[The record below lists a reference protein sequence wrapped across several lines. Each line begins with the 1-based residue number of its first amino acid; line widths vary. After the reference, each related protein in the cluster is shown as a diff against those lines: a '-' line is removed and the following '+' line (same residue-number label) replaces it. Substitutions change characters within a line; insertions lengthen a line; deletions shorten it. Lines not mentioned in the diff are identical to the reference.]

1 MSSTSPNQPAP
12 KKYTWNPLYDTPRDL
27 IGHGPNPPH
36 PHWPNNAK
44 IALSFVINYEEGGEY
59 SVLNG
64 DAKSE
69 SYLTEASGAA
79 PRHESRNTNVESEY
93 DFGAR
98 AGIWRLL
105 RIFEQAGLHGTIYG
119 VGLALEKNPAVAK
132 ECQRL
137 GWEIASHGWRWIDY
151 HSVPESQERAE
162 INRCIDLITAQ
173 TGQAPRGWYIGRLS
187 PQSYSLLHQI
197 YAERGLELLWLS
209 DSYADD
215 LPYYHPVPVGLHKTT
230 TTNNNTNDNDH
241 VPEPSSS
248 SSPRPQPS
256 LILPYSLDT
265 NDFKFL
271 MPNNWSSPDDFL
283 HYLIAA
289 FDELYAE
296 GEAGSPKMMSVG
308 LHARISGRAGRA
320 GVVRRFV
327 EYVGGKEGVWIATR
341 EEIARCWVGMHPW
354 RGVGEGEG

>member
-1 MSSTSPNQPAP
+1 MSDTTPNQPAP

-69 SYLTEASGAA
+69 SYLTEASGAL

-105 RIFEQAGLHGTIYG
+105 RIFERANLHGTIYG
-119 VGLALEKNPAVAK
+119 VGLALDNNPAVAK

-151 HSVPESQERAE
+151 HSVPETQDRAE

-215 LPYYHPVPVGLHKTT
+215 LPYYHPIPVGLHKTT
-230 TTNNNTNDNDH
+230 TTNNTNGNDH
-241 VPEPSSS
+241 ASEPSSS
-248 SSPRPQPS
+248 PPPQPS

-320 GVVRRFV
+320 GAVRRFV
-327 EYVGGKEGVWIATR
+327 EYVGGKEGVWVATR
-341 EEIARCWVGMHPW
+341 EEIGRHWRERYPW
-354 RGVGEGEG
+354 RGEGDG

>member
-173 TGQAPRGWYIGRLS
+173 TGQAPR
-187 PQSYSLLHQI
+187 
-197 YAERGLELLWLS
+197 ERGLELLWLS

-354 RGVGEGEG
+354 RGEGEGEG